1 MASLLLSR
9 RDLDFLLYEWLDVE
23 LLTKRPR
30 YAEHSRE
37 TFDGVLDLSEQ
48 MATKHFKPHSK
59 KSDANEP
66 TFDGTTVHLIPEI
79 KAALDVFGQSGL
91 VAGAMDHEIGGMQLP
106 HVVAGACFSWF
117 QAANVGT
124 SSYPFL
130 TIGNANLLQKYG
142 TPEIIDAYVR
152 P

>member
-1 MASLLLSR
+1 MRHLGRGSRSRDCRRAPPCWARLYPDAMASLLLSR

-37 TFDGVLDLSEQ
+37 TFDSVLDLSEQ
-48 MATKHFKPHSK
+48 MATKHFRPHNK

-79 KAALDVFGQSGL
+79 KKALDVF
-91 VAGAMDHEIGGMQLP
+91 A
-106 HVVAGACFSWF
+106 
-117 QAANVGT
+117 
-124 SSYPFL
+124 
-130 TIGNANLLQKYG
+130 
-142 TPEIIDAYVR
+142 
-152 P
+152 